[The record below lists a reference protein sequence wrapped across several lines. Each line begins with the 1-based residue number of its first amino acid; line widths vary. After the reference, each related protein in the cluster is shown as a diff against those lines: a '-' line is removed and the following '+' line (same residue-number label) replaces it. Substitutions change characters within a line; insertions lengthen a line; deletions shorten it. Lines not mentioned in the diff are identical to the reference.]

1 MLMEDRVAK
10 LRKPCVATSSWNAA
24 RFLLAVLVAAGALVF
39 TPSAAGAQGDGCTDY
54 EWHTEWT
61 KCVDELPPAPEVQC
75 AEEPL
80 PSSPDS
86 GMAGWFAEP
95 SRPDKGEGIGYY
107 SRYGYAGYQL
117 PMYGSKELSLGG
129 QCVDALSIP
138 NGADTANAMANLQFS
153 VSTAMIGASNS
164 MRQAAWDPQRLWGWS
179 NEFMETGSQVVYRQV
194 FTVFGAVTIGV
205 VGLYLLWR
213 SRQADMNNAVTT
225 AAWAVLILVLVT
237 AVARWPV
244 QAASWADHGMAAGLN
259 LSQGLIQ
266 DEAADGCISE
276 PGLSNAAY
284 NSLREDTPDGL
295 CIDTRSAAVKAS
307 DMATGD
313 VLYQNWLR
321 AMVGQ
326 GEEVRYQT
334 RNGRVVEDSNGNPV
348 VRESNTAYKYG
359 PALYSAQA
367 MSWTESAEAQD
378 PGIRSRI
385 IEEKQQ
391 LWRSLALQIQ
401 QEDPEAY
408 EHMTGGRAW
417 ERTGSGL
424 LAMITALF
432 FVLFDITASVLIILG
447 FMIVRFAVIAL
458 PIIGTIAILRP
469 AGGPFK
475 RLVNIVL
482 AAVINVIVF
491 AVAAVIYLF
500 AANRILGATLPSWM
514 QVMLIGLVGVA
525 AWLLLRP
532 FRRIATLQGSGG
544 PTDAL
549 LGRTKDREKVKE
561 IETERRREIT
571 RAGERRPEGRSD
583 TGPRDGKTP
592 KRAEGVQTPDKQPGQ
607 SPKKQGTTTQTSQ
620 QPSAQRSP
628 SADRLRSDTS
638 AARVGSTSS
647 DGIYRPVR
655 RD

>member
-1 MLMEDRVAK
+1 MAEPSAPPRSRSGIAPSAGRL
-10 LRKPCVATSSWNAA
+10 A
-24 RFLLAVLVAAGALVF
+24 RFLLVLVAAFGALVL
-39 TPSAAGAQGDGCTDY
+39 TPSAAGAQDSSGCSDW
-54 EWHTEWT
+54 EWHHEWEQ
-61 KCVDELPPAPEVQC
+61 CLDGVADAPEVNC
-75 AEEPL
+75 AEAPT

-95 SRPDKGEGIGYY
+95 TLPDKGEGIGQY

-117 PMYGSKELSLGG
+117 PMYASKEMSVGG
-129 QCVDALSIP
+129 QCIDSLSLP
-138 NGADTANAMANLQFS
+138 DGADTANALANLEFNT
-153 VSTAMIGASNS
+153 STAVIGASNS

-179 NEFMETGSQVVYRQV
+179 NEFMETGSEAVYSQV
-194 FTVFGAVTIGV
+194 FTIFGAVTVGV

-225 AAWAVLILVLVT
+225 TAWAVLILVLVT

-244 QAASWADHGMAAGLN
+244 QAASWADEGMSAGLN
-259 LSQGLIQ
+259 LSQGLLQ
-266 DEAADGCISE
+266 DEAAEGCISM
-276 PGLSNAAY
+276 PGLDN
-284 NSLREDTPDGL
+284 REYEEARRANPDVD

-307 DMATGD
+307 DMSTGD

-321 AMVGQ
+321 AMLGQ
-326 GEEVRYQT
+326 GEEVTYQE
-334 RNGRVVEDSNGNPV
+334 RDGKPVEDEDGNPS
-348 VRESNTAYKYG
+348 VRSSNTAYKYG
-359 PALYSAQA
+359 PALYAAQA
-367 MSWTESAEAQD
+367 MSWADNEKAQD
-378 PGIRSRI
+378 SPGTRART
-385 IEEKQQ
+385 IEEKQEN
-391 LWRSLALQIQ
+391 WRKLATIIQ

-424 LAMITALF
+424 LALLTALF
-432 FVLFDITASVLIILG
+432 FSLFDITASVLIILG

-491 AVAAVIYLF
+491 AIAAVIYLF
-500 AANRILGATLPSWM
+500 AADRILGASLPSWM
-514 QVMLIGLVGVA
+514 QIMLIGLVGVA

-532 FRRIATLQGSGG
+532 FRRLASFQGAGG

-549 LGRTKDREKVKE
+549 FGRSSDKE
-561 IETERRREIT
+561 RRKEVEIERRRET
-571 RAGERRPEGRSD
+571 LRQGQSRPESRSD
-583 TGPRDGKTP
+583 VPQGKQPERT
-592 KRAEGVQTPDKQPGQ
+592 EGRTAPPEQQPGQ
-607 SPKKQGTTTQTSQ
+607 QTPRNS
-620 QPSAQRSP
+620 
-628 SADRLRSDTS
+628 S
-638 AARVGSTSS
+638 AAASAGSGASSGTAGGTS
-647 DGIYRPVR
+647 GGGLYRPPR

>member
-1 MLMEDRVAK
+1 MTDPSTTHIVTRL
-10 LRKPCVATSSWNAA
+10 A
-24 RFLLAVLVAAGALVF
+24 RILLVLTAVTGALIL
-39 TPSAAGAQGDGCTDY
+39 TPNAAGAQDDDGCSDW
-54 EWHTEWT
+54 EWHNEWERCLQQTE
-61 KCVDELPPAPEVQC
+61 DSPEVEC
-75 AEEPL
+75 TESPT

-95 SRPDKGEGIGYY
+95 TLPDKGEGIGQY

-117 PMYGSKELSLGG
+117 PMYGSKEMSIGG
-129 QCVDALSIP
+129 QCIDALSLP
-138 NGADTANAMANLQFS
+138 DGADTANALANMEFS
-153 VSTAMIGASNS
+153 VSTAVIGASNS

-179 NEFMETGSQVVYRQV
+179 NEFMRTGSEAVYSQV
-194 FTVFGAVTIGV
+194 FSVFGAITVGV

-213 SRQADMNNAVTT
+213 SKQADMNNAVTT
-225 AAWAVLILVLVT
+225 TAWAVLILVLVT

-244 QAASWADHGMAAGLN
+244 QAASWADEGMSAGLN

-266 DEAADGCISE
+266 DEAAEGCINRPGATRSE
-276 PGLSNAAY
+276 YDQAL
-284 NSLREDTPDGL
+284 EDNPHAD

-307 DMATGD
+307 DMSTGD

-321 AMVGQ
+321 AMLGQ
-326 GEEVRYQT
+326 GEQVDYREE
-334 RNGRVVEDSNGNPV
+334 NGEVVEDDDGNPDV
-348 VRESNTAYKYG
+348 QNSNTAYKYG
-359 PALYSAQA
+359 PALYAAQA
-367 MSWTESAEAQD
+367 FSWTEDSEAEDTGRRAD
-378 PGIRSRI
+378 I
-385 IEEKQQ
+385 IEEKQEN
-391 LWRSLALQIQ
+391 WRKIATLIQ

-408 EHMTGGRAW
+408 EHLTGGRAW

-424 LAMITALF
+424 LAMLTALF
-432 FVLFDITASVLIILG
+432 FSLFDITASVLIILG

-500 AANRILGATLPSWM
+500 AADRILGASLPSWM

-532 FRRIATLQGSGG
+532 FRRLSSFQGAGG

-549 LGRTKDREKVKE
+549 FGRTVDKE
-561 IETERRREIT
+561 RRKETEIERRRET
-571 RAGERRPEGRSD
+571 VRQSETRPESRSD
-583 TGPRDGKTP
+583 TAPGR
-592 KRAEGVQTPDKQPGQ
+592 QPDRTETKAAPPQSQPGQ
-607 SPKKQGTTTQTSQ
+607 RMPTGGSSTT
-620 QPSAQRSP
+620 A
-628 SADRLRSDTS
+628 
-638 AARVGSTSS
+638 STSS
-647 DGIYRPVR
+647 GGVYTPPR

>member
-1 MLMEDRVAK
+1 MTRL
-10 LRKPCVATSSWNAA
+10 SAA
-24 RFLLAVLVAAGALVF
+24 ADGPSRLAAFAGRSVRFLLTLVAACGVLVF
-39 TPSAAGAQGDGCTDY
+39 NPSAAGAQDSSGCSDWQWHN
-54 EWHTEWT
+54 EWER
-61 KCVDELPPAPEVQC
+61 CLDEVADSPAFEC
-75 AEEPL
+75 AEAPT

-95 SRPDKGEGIGYY
+95 SLPDKGEGIGQY

-117 PMYGSKELSLGG
+117 PMYASKEMSIGG
-129 QCVDALSIP
+129 QCIDSLSLP
-138 NGADTANAMANLQFS
+138 DGADTANALANMEFNT
-153 VSTAMIGASNS
+153 STAIIGASNS

-179 NEFMETGSQVVYRQV
+179 NEFMETGSEAVYSQV
-194 FTVFGAVTIGV
+194 FTIFGAVTVGI

-225 AAWAVLILVLVT
+225 TAWAVLILVLVT

-244 QAASWADHGMAAGLN
+244 QAASWADHGMSAGLN

-266 DEAADGCISE
+266 DEAAEGCISM
-276 PGLSNAAY
+276 PSLSNGEYEEARRA
-284 NSLREDTPDGL
+284 NPDAQ

-307 DMATGD
+307 DMSTGD

-321 AMVGQ
+321 AMLGQ
-326 GEEVRYQT
+326 GEEVSYKK
-334 RNGRVVEDSNGNPV
+334 NGGEIAQDADGNPEV
-348 VRESNTAYKYG
+348 VKSNTAYKYG
-359 PALYSAQA
+359 PALYAAQA
-367 MSWTESAEAQD
+367 MSWTEIKQAEQSTGERAD
-378 PGIRSRI
+378 I
-385 IEEKQQ
+385 IEEKQEN
-391 LWRSLALQIQ
+391 WRKLATVIQ

-408 EHMTGGRAW
+408 EHLTGGRAW

-424 LAMITALF
+424 LALLTALF
-432 FVLFDITASVLIILG
+432 FSLFDITASVLIILG

-500 AANRILGATLPSWM
+500 AADRILGANLPSWL

-532 FRRIATLQGSGG
+532 FRRLSSFQGAGG

-549 LGRTKDREKVKE
+549 FGRSADKE
-561 IETERRREIT
+561 RRKEVELERRRETI
-571 RAGERRPEGRSD
+571 RQSEARPESRSEPGQRKQREHAEGRSEA
-583 TGPRDGKTP
+583 
-592 KRAEGVQTPDKQPGQ
+592 RAAPADRQPGQ
-607 SPKKQGTTTQTSQ
+607 RTPNSSSVATAT
-620 QPSAQRSP
+620 PSGGGA
-628 SADRLRSDTS
+628 
-638 AARVGSTSS
+638 SS
-647 DGIYRPVR
+647 GGVYTPPR

>member
-1 MLMEDRVAK
+1 MTD
-10 LRKPCVATSSWNAA
+10 PSSPAARHTGRFA
-24 RFLLAVLVAAGALVF
+24 RFLLILVAACGALVLA
-39 TPSAAGAQGDGCTDY
+39 PGGANAQDSSGCSDW
-54 EWHTEWT
+54 EWHNEWEQCLD
-61 KCVDELPPAPEVQC
+61 KISDSPEVEC
-75 AEEPL
+75 SEAPT

-95 SRPDKGEGIGYY
+95 SLPDKGEGIGQY

-117 PMYGSKELSLGG
+117 PMYASKELSVGG
-129 QCVDALSIP
+129 QCIDSLSLP
-138 NGADTANAMANLQFS
+138 DGADTANALANMEFNT
-153 VSTAMIGASNS
+153 STAVIGASNS

-179 NEFMETGSQVVYRQV
+179 NEFMETGSEAVYSQV
-194 FTVFGAVTIGV
+194 FTIFGAVTVGV

-225 AAWAVLILVLVT
+225 TAWAVLILVLVT

-244 QAASWADHGMAAGLN
+244 QAASWADEGMSAGLN

-266 DEAADGCISE
+266 DEAAEGCISM
-276 PGLSNAAY
+276 PGLSNSEY
-284 NSLREDTPDGL
+284 RETRRANPDAD

-307 DMATGD
+307 DMSTGD

-321 AMVGQ
+321 AMLGQ
-326 GEEVRYQT
+326 GEEVTFNQV
-334 RNGRVVEDSNGNPV
+334 NGEDLEDDDGNPQI
-348 VRESNTAYKYG
+348 RSSNTAYKFG
-359 PALYSAQA
+359 PALYAAQA
-367 MSWTESAEAQD
+367 MSWTENEQSEQSTGERAD
-378 PGIRSRI
+378 I
-385 IEEKQQ
+385 IEEKREN
-391 LWRSLALQIQ
+391 WRKLATLIQ

-408 EHMTGGRAW
+408 EHLTGGRAW

-424 LAMITALF
+424 LALLTSLF
-432 FVLFDITASVLIILG
+432 FSLFDLTASVLIILG

-458 PIIGTIAILRP
+458 PIIGTVAILRP

-500 AANRILGATLPSWM
+500 AADRILGANLPSWM

-532 FRRIATLQGSGG
+532 FRRLSSFQGAGG

-549 LGRTKDREKVKE
+549 FGRTIDKE
-561 IETERRREIT
+561 RRKETEIERRRET
-571 RAGERRPEGRSD
+571 VRQGETRPESRSD
-583 TGPRDGKTP
+583 VGQVRQTDRSEG
-592 KRAEGVQTPDKQPGQ
+592 RAAPPEQQPGQ
-607 SPKKQGTTTQTSQ
+607 
-620 QPSAQRSP
+620 QPSGASS
-628 SADRLRSDTS
+628 SAGGGVYT
-638 AARVGSTSS
+638 
-647 DGIYRPVR
+647 PPR

>member
-1 MLMEDRVAK
+1 MTD
-10 LRKPCVATSSWNAA
+10 PSPAA
-24 RFLLAVLVAAGALVF
+24 PRGRAFAGRLTRFLLVLVAACGALVL
-39 TPSAAGAQGDGCTDY
+39 TPGTAGAQDSSGCSDWEWHY
-54 EWHTEWT
+54 EWEQ
-61 KCVDELPPAPEVQC
+61 CLDEVAEVPEAEC
-75 AEEPL
+75 AEAPT

-95 SRPDKGEGIGYY
+95 SLPDQGEGIGQY

-117 PMYGSKELSLGG
+117 PMYASKEASVGG
-129 QCVDALSIP
+129 QCIDSLSLP
-138 NGADTANAMANLQFS
+138 DGADTANALANMEFNT
-153 VSTAMIGASNS
+153 STAIIGASNS

-179 NEFMETGSQVVYRQV
+179 NEFMETGSEAVYSQV
-194 FTVFGAVTIGV
+194 FTIFGAVTVGV

-225 AAWAVLILVLVT
+225 TAWAVLILVLVT

-244 QAASWADHGMAAGLN
+244 QAASWADQGMSAGLN

-266 DEAADGCISE
+266 DEAAEGCISM
-276 PGLSNAAY
+276 PGLSN
-284 NSLREDTPDGL
+284 REYEEARRANPDAE

-307 DMATGD
+307 DMSTGD

-321 AMVGQ
+321 AMLGQ
-326 GEEVRYQT
+326 SEEVTYQQ
-334 RNGRVVEDSNGNPV
+334 EDGEVAEDDEGNPE

-359 PALYSAQA
+359 PALYAAQA
-367 MSWTESAEAQD
+367 MSWAEIEQAEQSTGERAD
-378 PGIRSRI
+378 I
-385 IEEKQQ
+385 IEEKQEN
-391 LWRSLALQIQ
+391 WRKLATLIQ
-401 QEDPEAY
+401 QEDPESY
-408 EHMTGGRAW
+408 EHLTGGRAW

-424 LAMITALF
+424 LSLLTALF
-432 FVLFDITASVLIILG
+432 FSLFDLTASVLIILG

-491 AVAAVIYLF
+491 AIAAVIYLF
-500 AANRILGATLPSWM
+500 AADRILGANLPSWM

-532 FRRIATLQGSGG
+532 FRRLASFQGAGG
-544 PTDAL
+544 PTDVL
-549 LGRTKDREKVKE
+549 FGRTVDKRKE
-561 IETERRREIT
+561 TEIERRRETI
-571 RAGERRPEGRSD
+571 RQGETRPESRSEGSQGKQQERTEGR
-583 TGPRDGKTP
+583 TAPP
-592 KRAEGVQTPDKQPGQ
+592 EQQPGQ
-607 SPKKQGTTTQTSQ
+607 RTPGSGSTTTT
-620 QPSAQRSP
+620 
-628 SADRLRSDTS
+628 
-638 AARVGSTSS
+638 TSS
-647 DGIYRPVR
+647 SGTSSGGVYTPPR

>member
-1 MLMEDRVAK
+1 MTDPSPAAVPSGRGKRPVFAGRL
-10 LRKPCVATSSWNAA
+10 A
-24 RFLLAVLVAAGALVF
+24 RFLLVLVAACGTLVF
-39 TPSAAGAQGDGCTDY
+39 SPNAAGAQDSSACSDW
-54 EWHTEWT
+54 EWHNEWEQ
-61 KCVDELPPAPEVQC
+61 CLDEVAEAPEAEC
-75 AEEPL
+75 AEAPT

-95 SRPDKGEGIGYY
+95 SLPDKGEGIGQY

-117 PMYGSKELSLGG
+117 PMYGSKEASVGG
-129 QCVDALSIP
+129 QCIDSLSLP
-138 NGADTANAMANLQFS
+138 DGADTANALANMEFS
-153 VSTAMIGASNS
+153 TSTAIIGASNS

-179 NEFMETGSQVVYRQV
+179 NEFMETGSEAVYSQV
-194 FTVFGAVTIGV
+194 FTIFGAITVGV

-225 AAWAVLILVLVT
+225 TAWAVLILVLVT

-244 QAASWADHGMAAGLN
+244 QAASYADHSMTAGLN
-259 LSQGLIQ
+259 LSQGLIE
-266 DEAADGCISE
+266 DEAAEGCISM
-276 PGLSNAAY
+276 PGVSN
-284 NSLREDTPDGL
+284 REYEEVRRANPDTD
-295 CIDTRSAAVKAS
+295 CIDTRNAAIKAS
-307 DMATGD
+307 DMSTGD

-326 GEEVRYQT
+326 NEEVTYQESD
-334 RNGRVVEDSNGNPV
+334 GDPVEDEDGNPT

-359 PALYSAQA
+359 PALYAAQA
-367 MSWTESAEAQD
+367 MSWAENEEAED
-378 PGIRSRI
+378 PGRRADIM
-385 IEEKQQ
+385 EEKQEN
-391 LWRSLALQIQ
+391 WRKLATLIQ
-401 QEDPEAY
+401 QEDPESY

-424 LAMITALF
+424 LALLTALF
-432 FVLFDITASVLIILG
+432 FSLFDLTASVLIILG

-491 AVAAVIYLF
+491 AIAAVIYLF
-500 AANRILGATLPSWM
+500 AADRILGASLPSWM

-532 FRRIATLQGSGG
+532 FRRLSSFQGAGG

-549 LGRTKDREKVKE
+549 FGRTVDKRKE
-561 IETERRREIT
+561 TEIERRRET
-571 RAGERRPEGRSD
+571 VRQGETRPESRSEGPQGKPQERTEGR
-583 TGPRDGKTP
+583 TAPP
-592 KRAEGVQTPDKQPGQ
+592 EQQPGQ
-607 SPKKQGTTTQTSQ
+607 RTPTSSGSPNTTTS
-620 QPSAQRSP
+620 SS
-628 SADRLRSDTS
+628 
-638 AARVGSTSS
+638 GTSS
-647 DGIYRPVR
+647 RGVYTPPR